1 MAKMGRPKTPAP
13 LNDLRGNPGKRPQSS
28 GVRFPEGDVRCPDW
42 LGEPG
47 RAKWSEMVEILSPV
61 DGLLKP
67 AFGDLLALYCE
78 AFEEVL
84 DAKAEITKEGATCMS
99 EKGGMYQ
106 HPAVGRKNKAIQRMR
121 VLGGLFGMS
130 PSDEAGLK
138 IVGGVEGEETDPLIL
153 LMNDAG

>member
-1 MAKMGRPKTPAP
+1 MGKRGPKKTPAG
-13 LNDLRGNPGKRPQSS
+13 LDDLRGNPGKRPQT
-28 GVRFPEGDVRCPDW
+28 GAIRFPDGEVRCPEW

-47 RAKWSEMVEILSPV
+47 QAKWADMVAILSPV
-61 DGLLKP
+61 HGLLKP
-67 AFGDLLALYCE
+67 AFVDLLGLYCE
-78 AFEEVL
+78 AFEEIL
-84 DAKAEITKEGATCMS
+84 DAKAEIEKEGATCMS
-99 EKGGMYQ
+99 DKGGMYQ

-121 VLGGLFGMS
+121 VLGALFGLS